1 MTQPQLIQS
10 PMQITLPEGMVR
22 VQPAEASNTHAL
34 EMLLTIEAEAR
45 QASTL
50 KELIFLITN
59 ETRKLLGFRQA
70 FCVQLKGDN
79 SCETV
84 AVSSIANVER
94 NAPLIAS
101 LEASLKHLR
110 SSQVLNK
117 TYSIKVDDFSA
128 DQSVDLAQYPF
139 PHLLWM
145 PFTKRDGVVFAG
157 LLMARETPWSERDL
171 SVSSRL
177 ANTYAHAWTA
187 LISKQAMFFGTFNRK
202 PWVLGAFI
210 LSLLA
215 LFIPIPM
222 STLAPVEVVAREPI
236 VVAAPIEG
244 VVESIKIEPN
254 TRVKAGDVLL
264 SFQNTTL
271 KNKFDI
277 ADRATQV
284 AKAKELKATQSAFSD
299 PAGRHEVAIAMAELK
314 LSEAERD
321 YAKDMLAKTV
331 LVAPK
336 DGLAIF
342 SSRKDWEGKPVMQG
356 ERIIEIA
363 DPSRIEFGIDLSV
376 KDAIVLNDGAEV
388 KVFLDSDPLHAV
400 KATLTRASYHAQPS
414 AANGLS
420 FMLFAK
426 LNENNE
432 NMPRIGYR
440 GTAQVYG
447 KSTFLGFYLF
457 RRPIAALRQMIGI

>member
-1 MTQPQLIQS
+1 MTQPQLIQI
-10 PMQITLPEGMVR
+10 PLPEGMVR
-22 VQPAEASNTHAL
+22 VQPVEASNTHAL
-34 EMLLTIEAEAR
+34 EMLLTLEAEAR

-50 KELIFLITN
+50 KEFIFFITN
-59 ETRKLLGFRQA
+59 ETRKILSFRQA

-79 SCETV
+79 TCETV

-101 LEASLKHLR
+101 LEAALKHLR
-110 SSQVLNK
+110 SSQALNK
-117 TYSIKVDDFSA
+117 IYSIKVDDLGS
-128 DQSVDLAQYPF
+128 DQSIDLAQYPF
-139 PHLLWM
+139 PNLLWM
-145 PFTKRDGVVFAG
+145 PFAKRDGTVFAG
-157 LLMARETPWSERDL
+157 LLMARETPWTERDL
-171 SVSSRL
+171 SVSTRL
-177 ANTYAHAWTA
+177 SSTYAHAWCA
-187 LISKQAMFFGTFNRK
+187 LVSASRMFLATTNRK
-202 PWVLGAFI
+202 PWMLGAVI
-210 LSLLA
+210 ISLLV
-215 LFIPIPM
+215 LFIPMPM

-244 VVESIKIEPN
+244 VIESIKIEPN
-254 TRVKAGDVLL
+254 TRVKAGDALL

-271 KNKFDI
+271 KNKYDI
-277 ADRATQV
+277 AERSVQV
-284 AKAKELKATQSAFSD
+284 ARAKELKATQSAFTDS
-299 PAGRHEVAIAMAELK
+299 AGRHEVAIAMAELK

-342 SSRKDWEGKPVMQG
+342 SSRKDWEGKPVLQG

-376 KDAIVLNDGAEV
+376 KDAIVLHDGAEV
-388 KVFLDSDPLHAV
+388 KVFLDFDPLHAV

-420 FMLFAK
+420 YTLFAK
-426 LNENNE
+426 LNDGGDAL
-432 NMPRIGYR
+432 PRIGYR

-447 KSTFLGFYLF
+447 NSTFLGFYLF
-457 RRPIAALRQMIGI
+457 RRPIAALRQMIGM